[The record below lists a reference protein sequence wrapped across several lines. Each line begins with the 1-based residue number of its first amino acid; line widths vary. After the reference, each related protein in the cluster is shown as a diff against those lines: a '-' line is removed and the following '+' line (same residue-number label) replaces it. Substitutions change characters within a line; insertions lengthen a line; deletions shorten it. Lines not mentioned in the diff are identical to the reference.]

1 MDLSRKGEDL
11 SQKELESKR
20 ARSSR
25 IKPKEKQFQE
35 EACGENVFL
44 SYTTEHKH
52 ILKEHMSSVQKKDIS
67 PPSSFSSI
75 TPLLHLSYFHQQEL

>member
-35 EACGENVFL
+35 AACGKNVFL
-44 SYTTEHKH
+44 SYPTEHKH
-52 ILKEHMSSVQKKDIS
+52 ILEEHMSSVQKKDIS
-67 PPSSFSSI
+67 PPSFSSI